1 MSKVLIILCAFLTL
15 AIAPSVNADPLV
27 VTGGSLTVPGQLRA
41 PQYSFT
47 GQNFT
52 VNGHGSE
59 FGAAPS
65 CFPCRGGELIGVNSV
80 FVGGSLGLGSLIVN
94 GASFDNLFFGGVFQF
109 TGSPVLVPVGTT
121 NISLTTPFMFSGN
134 LVACPLESV
143 SGPDCMP
150 SQRIFS
156 AQFVGQGLVTL
167 QFRFIL
173 ITPNG
178 DSLYQLDTV
187 TYNFDSA
194 EVPEPLTITLLA
206 TGLVGLAVK
215 RTFGKKRNVAE

>member
-1 MSKVLIILCAFLTL
+1 MSKVLIILCAFLML
-15 AIAPSVNADPLV
+15 AIAPSVKADPLV
-27 VTGGSLTVPGQLRA
+27 VTSGSLTVPGQLRA
-41 PQYSFT
+41 PQYTFT

-59 FGAAPS
+59 FGAAPN
-65 CFPCRGGELIGVNSV
+65 CFPCRGGDLIGVNSV
-80 FVGGSLGLGSLIVN
+80 FAGGSLGLGSLIVN
-94 GASFDNLFFGGVFQF
+94 GTSFDNLFFGGVFQF

-134 LVACPLESV
+134 LVACPLEAGG
-143 SGPDCMP
+143 GPDCTP
-150 SQRIFS
+150 SKQIFS

-167 QFRFIL
+167 QFRFIQ
-173 ITPNG
+173 IIPNG
-178 DSLYQLDTV
+178 DSLFQLETV

-194 EVPEPLTITLLA
+194 EVPEPMTITLLA
-206 TGLVGLAVK
+206 TGLVGLVVK